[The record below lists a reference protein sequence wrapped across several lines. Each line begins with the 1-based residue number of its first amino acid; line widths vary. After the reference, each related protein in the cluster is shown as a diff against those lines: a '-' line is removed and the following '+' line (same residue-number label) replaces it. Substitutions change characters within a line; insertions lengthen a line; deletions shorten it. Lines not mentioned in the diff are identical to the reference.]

1 MKPLDQSA
9 PGPAQ
14 IGNAVTGEASTAA
27 MQQQRQLLL
36 LLPLLAQLQVTC
48 LRLVFYRFALAADID
63 ACSSLAK
70 ISNT

>member
-14 IGNAVTGEASTAA
+14 IGNAVTGEARTAA

-48 LRLVFYRFALAADID
+48 LRLVFYTFDLAADID

-70 ISNT
+70 MSNT